1 MPAPLEFWFEFAS
14 TYSYPAA
21 MRVEALCREAGVPLI
36 WKPFLLGP
44 VFKRFGMSDSPFNLN
59 QVKGAYMWRDMER
72 ICVEQG
78 LAFRKPSAFP
88 RGSLLG
94 ARVVCAHP
102 DAPWLGDFIR
112 ALFEANFAKDAE
124 IGAPDVVAACL
135 VSANADPDIVLHAAG
150 QDSAKA
156 ALRARTEDAMD
167 KGLFGAPTCVVG
179 NELFWGNDRLEA
191 ALAYATQDT
200 LNAGQAPA
208 ARP

>member
-1 MPAPLEFWFEFAS
+1 MTETPALEFWFEFAS

-21 MRVEALCREAGVPLI
+21 MRVERLCHEAGVALV

-59 QVKGAYMWRDMER
+59 QAKGAYMWRDMER
-72 ICVEQG
+72 ICAEQG

-88 RGSLLG
+88 RGSLLA

-112 ALFEANFAKDAE
+112 AVYEANFTRDAE
-124 IGAPDVVAACL
+124 IGTPQVVADCLRACGTDPAPAL
-135 VSANADPDIVLHAAG
+135 AAADSDP
-150 QDSAKA
+150 AKS
-156 ALRARTEDAMD
+156 ALRAQTDAALA
-167 KGLFGAPTCVVG
+167 KGIFGAPTCIVG
-179 NELFWGNDRLEA
+179 GELFWGNDRLDA
-191 ALAYATQDT
+191 AVMHATG
-200 LNAGQAPA
+200 AGQAPA